1 MKVFLIIFIL
11 ISVSLLSNEDS
22 QYAKTIR
29 ETAKSMGYQLT
40 EEELEAWIERLKSYN
55 SNDIEKFDED
65 INAFVAQDQISPPAK
80 NKFLFIGS
88 SSIRL
93 WKSLSED
100 MAPLEVINR
109 GFGGAHIKH
118 INRHFESIVLPYEP
132 KAIIFFC
139 GTNDIAAYNPVEK
152 VKLDFEIFYNRV
164 KRDLPNTK
172 LFVIEI
178 QPSPSRFFQR
188 NLQLKWNDHIE
199 DLAKVDPN
207 LFVIN
212 VSETMFTEDGKP
224 RRELYIPDMLH
235 MNPRGY
241 AIWTGKVRDILSENY
256 PIEMGK
262 ELPCER
268 LFGCP
273 RALSP
278 LDLEPAIEEI
288 PEELKT

>member
-1 MKVFLIIFIL
+1 
-11 ISVSLLSNEDS
+11 
-22 QYAKTIR
+22 
-29 ETAKSMGYQLT
+29 MGYQLT
-40 EEELEAWIERLKSYN
+40 EEELEMWIERLKSYN

-65 INAFVAQDQISPPAK
+65 INSFVAQDQISPPGK

-93 WKSLSED
+93 WKSLQED

-139 GTNDIAAYNPVEK
+139 GTNDVAAYNPVDK

-164 KRDLPNTK
+164 KRDLPDTK

-188 NLQLKWNDHIE
+188 NLQLKWNEHIE
-199 DLAKVDPN
+199 DLAKEDPD

-212 VSETMFTEDGKP
+212 VSETMFTDDGKP

-235 MNPRGY
+235 MNSRGY
-241 AIWTGKVRDILSENY
+241 AIWTGKVRDILSEIF
-256 PIEMGK
+256 PVEMGK
-262 ELPCER
+262 EFSCES

-273 RALSP
+273 REFFQSEFESKS
-278 LDLEPAIEEI
+278 DFKIDEVNS
-288 PEELKT
+288 

>member
-1 MKVFLIIFIL
+1 MKFFLIFLIL
-11 ISVSLLSNEDS
+11 MPLSLFSNEDS

-40 EEELEAWIERLKSYN
+40 EEELEMWIERLKSYN

-65 INAFVAQDQISPPAK
+65 INSFVAQDQISPPGK

-93 WKSLSED
+93 WKSLQED

-139 GTNDIAAYNPVEK
+139 GTNDVAAYNPVDK

-164 KRDLPNTK
+164 KRDLPDTK

-188 NLQLKWNDHIE
+188 NLQLKWNEHIE
-199 DLAKVDPN
+199 DLAKEDPD

-212 VSETMFTEDGKP
+212 VSETMFTDDGKP

-235 MNPRGY
+235 MNSRGY
-241 AIWTGKVRDILSENY
+241 AIWTGKVRDILSEIF
-256 PIEMGK
+256 PVEMGK
-262 ELPCER
+262 EFSCES

-273 RALSP
+273 REFFQSEFESKS
-278 LDLEPAIEEI
+278 DIKIDEVNS
-288 PEELKT
+288 

>member
-1 MKVFLIIFIL
+1 MKVFLIIFVL
-11 ISVSLLSNEDS
+11 ISFSLVSNEDS

-40 EEELEAWIERLKSYN
+40 EEELETWIERLKSYN

-65 INAFVAQDQISPPAK
+65 INAFVVEDQISPPAK

-164 KRDLPNTK
+164 KSDLPNTK

-178 QPSPSRFFQR
+178 QPSPSRLFKITS
-188 NLQLKWNDHIE
+188 NLNGTIIWKILLKKILIFLLLMSLKPCLQKTE
-199 DLAKVDPN
+199 N
-207 LFVIN
+207 L
-212 VSETMFTEDGKP
+212 
-224 RRELYIPDMLH
+224 
-235 MNPRGY
+235 
-241 AIWTGKVRDILSENY
+241 
-256 PIEMGK
+256 
-262 ELPCER
+262 
-268 LFGCP
+268 
-273 RALSP
+273 
-278 LDLEPAIEEI
+278 EESFI
-288 PEELKT
+288 FLTCCI

>member
-1 MKVFLIIFIL
+1 M
-11 ISVSLLSNEDS
+11 
-22 QYAKTIR
+22 
-29 ETAKSMGYQLT
+29 
-40 EEELEAWIERLKSYN
+40 
-55 SNDIEKFDED
+55 
-65 INAFVAQDQISPPAK
+65 
-80 NKFLFIGS
+80 
-88 SSIRL
+88 
-93 WKSLSED
+93 
-100 MAPLEVINR
+100 
-109 GFGGAHIKH
+109 
-118 INRHFESIVLPYEP
+118 PYEP

-164 KRDLPNTK
+164 KRDLPDTK

-199 DLAKVDPN
+199 DLAKEDPD

-278 LDLEPAIEEI
+278 LDLEPATEEI
-288 PEELKT
+288 PEELKTQIDSKILRAE

>member
-1 MKVFLIIFIL
+1 MKVFLIIFVL
-11 ISVSLLSNEDS
+11 ISFSLLSNEDS

-40 EEELEAWIERLKSYN
+40 EEELETWIERLKSYN

-65 INAFVAQDQISPPAK
+65 INAFVVEDQISPPAK

-199 DLAKVDPN
+199 DLAKEDPD

-224 RRELYIPDMLH
+224 RRELYIPCLLYTSPS
-235 MNPRGY
+235 PR
-241 AIWTGKVRDILSENY
+241 D
-256 PIEMGK
+256 
-262 ELPCER
+262 
-268 LFGCP
+268 
-273 RALSP
+273 
-278 LDLEPAIEEI
+278 
-288 PEELKT
+288 

>member
-1 MKVFLIIFIL
+1 MKVFLIIFVL
-11 ISVSLLSNEDS
+11 ISFSLLSNEDS

-40 EEELEAWIERLKSYN
+40 EEELETWIERLKSYN

-65 INAFVAQDQISPPAK
+65 INAFVARDQISPPAK

-118 INRHFESIVLPYEP
+118 INRHFESIVLPYVP

-188 NLQLKWNDHIE
+188 NLQLKWNEHIE
-199 DLAKVDPN
+199 DLAKEDPD

-212 VSETMFTEDGKP
+212 VSETMFTDEGKP

-235 MNPRGY
+235 MNSRGY
-241 AIWTGKVRDILSENY
+241 AIWTGKVRDILSEIF
-256 PIEMGK
+256 PVEMGK
-262 ELPCER
+262 EFSCES

-273 RALSP
+273 REFFQSEFESKS
-278 LDLEPAIEEI
+278 DFKIDEVNS
-288 PEELKT
+288 

>member
-1 MKVFLIIFIL
+1 MKVFLIFFIL
-11 ISVSLLSNEDS
+11 TSLSLFSNEDS

-40 EEELEAWIERLKSYN
+40 EEELEMWIERLKSYN

-65 INAFVAQDQISPPAK
+65 INSFVAKDQISPPDK

-93 WKSLSED
+93 WKSLQDD

-139 GTNDIAAYNPVEK
+139 GTNDIAAYNPVDK

-164 KRDLPNTK
+164 KRDLPDTK

-188 NLQLKWNDHIE
+188 NLQLKWNEHIE
-199 DLAKVDPN
+199 DLAKEDPD

-212 VSETMFTEDGKP
+212 VSETMFTDDGKP

-235 MNPRGY
+235 MNSRGY
-241 AIWTGKVRDILSENY
+241 AIWTGKVRDILSEIF
-256 PIEMGK
+256 PVEMGK
-262 ELPCER
+262 EFPCES

-273 RALSP
+273 REFFQS
-278 LDLEPAIEEI
+278 EIESKFDIKIDEVNS
-288 PEELKT
+288 

>member
-1 MKVFLIIFIL
+1 MKFFLIFLIL
-11 ISVSLLSNEDS
+11 VPLSLFSNEDS

-40 EEELEAWIERLKSYN
+40 EEELEMWIERLKSYN

-65 INAFVAQDQISPPAK
+65 INSFVAQDQFSSPDK

-93 WKSLSED
+93 WKSLQDD

-139 GTNDIAAYNPVEK
+139 GTNDVAAYNPVDK

-164 KRDLPNTK
+164 KRDLPDTK

-188 NLQLKWNDHIE
+188 NLQLKWNEHIE
-199 DLAKVDPN
+199 DLAKVDPD

-212 VSETMFTEDGKP
+212 VSETMFTDEGKP

-235 MNPRGY
+235 MNSRGY
-241 AIWTGKVRDILSENY
+241 AIWTGKVRDILSETF
-256 PIEMGK
+256 PVEMGK
-262 ELPCER
+262 EFPCES

-273 RALSP
+273 REFFQS
-278 LDLEPAIEEI
+278 EIESKSDIKIDEVSS
-288 PEELKT
+288 

>member
-1 MKVFLIIFIL
+1 MKVFLIIFVL
-11 ISVSLLSNEDS
+11 ISFSLVSNEDS

-40 EEELEAWIERLKSYN
+40 EEELETWIERLKSYN

-65 INAFVAQDQISPPAK
+65 INAFVVEDQISPPAK

-164 KRDLPNTK
+164 KSDLPNTK

-188 NLQLKWNDHIE
+188 NLQLKWNDHME
-199 DLAKVDPN
+199 DLAKEDPD

-235 MNPRGY
+235 MNSRGY
-241 AIWTGKVRDILSENY
+241 AIWTGKVRDILSEIF
-256 PIEMGK
+256 PVEMGK
-262 ELPCER
+262 EFSCES

-273 RALSP
+273 REFFQSEFESKS
-278 LDLEPAIEEI
+278 DIKIDEVNS
-288 PEELKT
+288 

>member
-1 MKVFLIIFIL
+1 MKFFLTIL
-11 ISVSLLSNEDS
+11 ALSSLLLFSSDDS
-22 QYAKTIR
+22 QYAQTIR
-29 ETAKSMGYQLT
+29 ETAKAMDYQLS
-40 EEELEAWIERLKSYN
+40 EDELEMWIERLKSYN
-55 SNDIEKFDED
+55 SNDIEKFDDD
-65 INAFVAQDQISPPAK
+65 INAFVEQDFVNPPKK
-80 NKFLFIGS
+80 NEFLFIGS

-93 WKSLSED
+93 WKSLQED
-100 MAPLEVINR
+100 MSPLKVLNR

-118 INRHFESIVLPYEP
+118 INRHFDSIVLPYEP

-235 MNPRGY
+235 MNSRGY
-241 AIWTGKVRDILSENY
+241 AIWTGKVRDILSEN
-256 PIEMGK
+256 
-262 ELPCER
+262 
-268 LFGCP
+268 
-273 RALSP
+273 
-278 LDLEPAIEEI
+278 
-288 PEELKT
+288 

>member
-1 MKVFLIIFIL
+1 M
-11 ISVSLLSNEDS
+11 
-22 QYAKTIR
+22 
-29 ETAKSMGYQLT
+29 
-40 EEELEAWIERLKSYN
+40 
-55 SNDIEKFDED
+55 
-65 INAFVAQDQISPPAK
+65 
-80 NKFLFIGS
+80 
-88 SSIRL
+88 
-93 WKSLSED
+93 
-100 MAPLEVINR
+100 
-109 GFGGAHIKH
+109 
-118 INRHFESIVLPYEP
+118 PYEP

-199 DLAKVDPN
+199 DLAKEDPD

-212 VSETMFTEDGKP
+212 VSETMLTEDGKP

-235 MNPRGY
+235 MNSRGY
-241 AIWTGKVRDILSENY
+241 AIWTGKVRDILSEIF
-256 PIEMGK
+256 PVEMGK
-262 ELPCER
+262 EFSCES

-273 RALSP
+273 REFFQSEFESKS
-278 LDLEPAIEEI
+278 DIKIDEVNS
-288 PEELKT
+288 